1 MLYIEWNNRHVNKH
15 IFYYVLE
22 FVNILNDYKIV
33 ALTEN
38 W

>member
-1 MLYIEWNNRHVNKH
+1 MKQYICKYTY

-38 W
+38 